1 MIEVEWKSSLKE
13 TPRANKTVIA
23 WIKVTGL
30 ASARRS
36 KEGKWMFF
44 WSDGQTIFIDAENIY
59 WGEVQPP
66 KGAKK

>member
-23 WIKVTGL
+23 WTKVTGI

-36 KEGKWMFF
+36 KEGKWTL
-44 WSDGQTIFIDAENIY
+44 SQHDGQTFFIDAENIY
-59 WGEVQPP
+59 WCEIQPP